1 MNDEEKAIEKKLKN
15 IDKDKFAAA
24 FADIMTGSI
33 KQAADNIAALSP
45 RELESDIKQ
54 VALLLS
60 RQKNSR
66 ALLDTAGDL
75 NNVPNLIG
83 ELAKIVATNDI
94 TLNAAKSAVV
104 DKNNID
110 GKIIK

>member
-1 MNDEEKAIEKKLKN
+1 MDNEEKAIEEKLKN

-24 FADIMTGSI
+24 FADILAGSI

-45 RELESDIKQ
+45 LELEADIKQ

-60 RQKNSR
+60 RQKNSQT
-66 ALLDTAGDL
+66 LLNMADGM
-75 NNVPNLIG
+75 NNIPNLIG

-94 TLNAAKSAVV
+94 DLNAAKSA
-104 DKNNID
+104 DDDDNNKGAD
-110 GKIIK
+110 GN